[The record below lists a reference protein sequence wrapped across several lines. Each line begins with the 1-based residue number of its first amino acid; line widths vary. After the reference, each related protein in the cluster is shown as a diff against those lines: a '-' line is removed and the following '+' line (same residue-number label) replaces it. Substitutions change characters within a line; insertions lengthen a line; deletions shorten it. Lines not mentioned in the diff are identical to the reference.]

1 MKKILSLVLLLT
13 VITAGLAFAADD
25 DDAARLKK
33 KMRDLEQRLRKV
45 ERQSA
50 LDRMQF
56 TGDFRFE
63 VHNIDAEISPYFDG
77 MELQNLT
84 VGTMFYFL
92 NNFDGM
98 DPMTGFPGSVADI
111 GSFIQMNSGDYM
123 AFANSL
129 TFDQL
134 KEFMGGFSPAQQ
146 QMLMGMLMPA
156 TAKDGYTYKNDVLYT
171 NRLRLNMEA
180 EVADDVNFAGRLTM
194 YKPWGDSSGVQVFN
208 GQSNSLNID
217 GTSGRVPNSDI
228 LRVERAYFNWRN
240 IADTSLYLSIG
251 RRPSAGGPPLH
262 FRDDEMRAGTPLGT
276 LIDFAFDG
284 ITAGFDLYEGSTF
297 RLCYG
302 LGYETGFGSAE
313 NLLRTENRLKDA
325 HFLGINWDMF
335 NKDGFTAQSTVARA
349 FDVTDGFNGLVVLP
363 DNPVSGDAIGA
374 PMVMRFTPSANLGDI
389 DLAGILLT
397 YTNEDFDFFAS
408 YNVVKSHPDMVTTP
422 FGGLFCDPFETPE
435 EQTGSMGYVG
445 ARYKFANDKTKVGV
459 EFNQGSE
466 YWFNFSMGADDIFAP
481 KTGTRGTVMEFYLTH
496 RIADKFLCKLDVMQ
510 YDYDYSGSGWHLGSP
525 KALDGNPI
533 LGYPTWDDA
542 TVLSLSTSVRF

>member
-13 VITAGLAFAADD
+13 VAAAGLAFAADD
-25 DDAARLKK
+25 DDTARLKK
-33 KMRDLEQRLRKV
+33 KLRDLEKRLRKV

-50 LDRMQF
+50 LDRLQF

-63 VHNIDAEISPYFDG
+63 VHNIDAEIAPYFDG

-98 DPMTGFPGSVADI
+98 DPMSGFPGSVDDI
-111 GSFIQMNSGDYM
+111 GNFIQMNAGDYM

-129 TFDQL
+129 SFDEL
-134 KEFMGGFSPAQQ
+134 KQFMGGFSPAQQ

-156 TAKDGYTYKNDVLYT
+156 TAKDGYDYKNDILYT
-171 NRLRLNMEA
+171 NRLRLNMNA
-180 EVADDVNFAGRLTM
+180 DVADDVNFAGRLTM
-194 YKPWGDSSGVQVFN
+194 YKPWGDSTGLQVFN

-228 LRVERAYFNWRN
+228 VRVERAYFNWRN

-251 RRPSAGGPPLH
+251 RRPSAGGPPMH

-302 LGYETGFGSAE
+302 LGYESGFGSAE
-313 NLLRTENRLKDA
+313 NLRREENRLKDA
-325 HFLGINWDMF
+325 HFLGVNWDMF

-363 DNPVSGDAIGA
+363 DNPVSGDPIGA

-397 YTNEDFDFFAS
+397 YTNDDFDFFAS
-408 YNVVKSHPDMVTTP
+408 YNVMKSHPEMVTTP

-435 EQTGSMGYVG
+435 ERTGKMGYLG

-459 EFNQGSE
+459 EYNEGNQ
-466 YWFNFSMGADDIFAP
+466 YWFNFSHGADDIFAP
-481 KTGTRGTVMEFYLTH
+481 KTGVRGTVMEFYLTH
-496 RIADKFLCKLDVMQ
+496 RIADRFICKLDVMQ
-510 YDYDYSGSGWHLGSP
+510 YDYDYSGSGWHLGAP
-525 KALDGNPI
+525 KPLDQTPV

-542 TVLSLSTSVRF
+542 TVLSLSTMVRF